1 MSPDARLIAASV
13 LAVIARREDG
23 TYKVNAEDVSRWV
36 ADLELAIPDTFTVQ
50 EFSPETAQLRPQPG
64 IRGMV
69 PVAYLKDIL
78 QGVIARIEATRIEG
92 PGGAVVDSPLEYA
105 KRRLADVEA
114 L

>member
-1 MSPDARLIAASV
+1 MSPDARLIAAAI
-13 LAVIARREDG
+13 LAKGIIGENHDPLKLKSAS
-23 TYKVNAEDVSRWV
+23 AETVALLVGKLVS
-36 ADLELAIPDTFTVQ
+36 ALPKE
-50 EFSPETAQLRPQPG
+50 ESQPG

-78 QGVIARIEATRIEG
+78 EGIVARLSIADRMTGYDTAL
-92 PGGAVVDSPLEYA
+92 DYA

>member
-1 MSPDARLIAASV
+1 MSPDARLIAAAILSG
-13 LAVIARREDG
+13 AYNPKTA
-23 TYKVNAEDVSRWV
+23 ACDVK
-36 ADLELAIPDTFTVQ
+36 DLEAELGKLFPD
-50 EFSPETAQLRPQPG
+50 SDRG